1 MRLLIFSG
9 FLGSGKTT
17 LVLALA
23 RRLAAHGSTSAIIVN
38 EIGEVGIDG
47 KVLGDSGLAV
57 YEITAGCICCQIG
70 VDLVRTLQEIGE
82 RYHPDVVIVEGS
94 GVATPAGIRDALTY
108 YRGEPFAAITVVT
121 VVDPTRF
128 EALIDVLT
136 PLIEAQIMGADEL
149 VITKIDQ
156 ATSTEVDDARAGV
169 ERLRPGASVSLV
181 AAPDERSLGPLLVRL
196 MTGGEREVAP

>member
-17 LVLALA
+17 LLLALA
-23 RRLAAHGSTSAIIVN
+23 RRLAAQGATSAIIVN

-47 KVLGDSGLAV
+47 KVLGDGGLEV

-70 VDLVRTLQEIGE
+70 VDLVRTLQDIAAH
-82 RYHPDVVIVEGS
+82 YHPDVVLVEGS

-108 YRGEPFAAITVVT
+108 YRGEAFADTVVVT

-128 EALIDVLT
+128 EALIEVLT
-136 PLIEAQIMGADEL
+136 PLIEAQITGADEI
-149 VITKIDQ
+149 VITKVDQ
-156 ATSTEVDDARAGV
+156 ATSAEVDDARSHV
-169 ERLRPGASVSLV
+169 ERLRPGAPVSLI
-181 AAPDERSLGPLLVRL
+181 AAPDPATLEALLGRL
-196 MTGGEREVAP
+196 TAGLGAGAA

>member
-17 LVLALA
+17 LLLALA
-23 RRLAAHGSTSAIIVN
+23 RRLAAQGATSAIIVN

-47 KVLGDSGLAV
+47 KVLGDGGLEV

-70 VDLVRTLQEIGE
+70 VDLVRTLQDIGAQ
-82 RYHPDVVIVEGS
+82 YHPDVVLVEGS

-108 YRGEPFAAITVVT
+108 YRGEAFADTVVVT

-128 EALIDVLT
+128 EALIEVLT
-136 PLIEAQIMGADEL
+136 PLIEAQITGADEI
-149 VITKIDQ
+149 VITKVDQ
-156 ATSTEVDDARAGV
+156 ATSAEVDDARSHV
-169 ERLRPGASVSLV
+169 ERLRPGAPVSLI
-181 AAPDERSLGPLLVRL
+181 AAPDPATLEALLGRL
-196 MTGGEREVAP
+196 TAGLGAGAA

>member
-1 MRLLIFSG
+1 MKLVIFSG

-17 LVLALA
+17 LLLALA
-23 RRLAAHGSTSAIIVN
+23 RRLAVQGATSAIIVN

-47 KVLGDSGLAV
+47 KVLGDGGLEV

-70 VDLVRTLQEIGE
+70 VDLVRTLEQIAQQY
-82 RYHPDVVIVEGS
+82 RPDVVIVEGS
-94 GVATPAGIRDALTY
+94 GVATPAGIVDALTY
-108 YRGEPFAAITVVT
+108 YRGEAFAGTVVVT

-136 PLIEAQIMGADEL
+136 PLIEAQITGADEI

-156 ATSTEVDDARAGV
+156 ATPAEVDDARSHV
-169 ERLRPGASVSLV
+169 DRLRPGVPVSLV
-181 AAPDERSLGPLLVRL
+181 AASDERTLDPLLARL
-196 MTGGEREVAP
+196 TAGVGREAA